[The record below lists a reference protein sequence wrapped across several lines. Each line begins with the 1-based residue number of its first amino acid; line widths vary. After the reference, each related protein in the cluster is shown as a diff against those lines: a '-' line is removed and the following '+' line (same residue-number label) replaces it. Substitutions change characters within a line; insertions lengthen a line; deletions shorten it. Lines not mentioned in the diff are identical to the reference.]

1 MSSWRDR
8 LCGSEVAANAGE
20 GSRPPLRQF
29 INPGQS
35 ISCGGGFFPANHNI
49 ANMKTVK
56 SSFLLPTKSYSV
68 LIFRD
73 DGSAV
78 IYSDEEPG
86 AVRETD
92 NEPKT
97 TDM

>member
-8 LCGSEVAANAGE
+8 LCGSMVMANVGE
-20 GSRPPLRQF
+20 EARPPLQQF
-29 INPGQS
+29 MNPGHS

-49 ANMKTVK
+49 ANMKTVN

-68 LIFRD
+68 LIFKE

-86 AVRETD
+86 VVREGAD
-92 NEPKT
+92 GEKIP
-97 TDM
+97 DF